1 MDLLGGGLVEE
12 DIHKVIEVEL
22 TQDSSEIDETDK
34 VYSSDKPVN
43 SIPWQDPTPE
53 MLETPEFKSVWNCIK
68 TWDINVPEVDG
79 NLYSGATGNHVRA
92 ILDALDM
99 FKVKWGED
107 MSKNVL
113 KIITTIALIIGLV
126 AGIFAI
132 DSRYASVSALE
143 QDVI

>member
-1 MDLLGGGLVEE
+1 
-12 DIHKVIEVEL
+12 
-22 TQDSSEIDETDK
+22 
-34 VYSSDKPVN
+34 
-43 SIPWQDPTPE
+43 
-53 MLETPEFKSVWNCIK
+53 
-68 TWDINVPEVDG
+68 
-79 NLYSGATGNHVRA
+79 
-92 ILDALDM
+92 
-99 FKVKWGED
+99 